1 MLTLTALALLAAEPT
16 LPPLVQAQPEVAMP
30 VAIQLSSASRK
41 ATLLDEQPSSAGA
54 LAGRAVM
61 APVLGALGGGVAGG
75 LGLLGGYVLGGS
87 SWGGAA
93 LGILLGSVMA
103 AVGLAVGVAL
113 GSALFADDVGAMFK
127 RSLGWAFLAAAV
139 GGVAF
144 LVFALALPAIGLIVG
159 VGAAVVAC
167 AAVPF
172 VVEARRL
179 AVAAEEKER
188 SPVPVATF

>member
-1 MLTLTALALLAAEPT
+1 MLTLTALALLAAT

-30 VAIQLSSASRK
+30 AAIQLSTPARK
-41 ATLLDEQPSSAGA
+41 ATLLEEEPSSAGA

-61 APVLGALGGGVAGG
+61 APVLGMLGGGVTGG
-75 LGLLGGYVLGGS
+75 LGLIGGFVLGGS

-93 LGILLGSVMA
+93 LGILLGSVLA
-103 AVGLAVGVAL
+103 AVGFAVGVAL
-113 GSALFADDVGAMFK
+113 GSALFSDDLGAMFK
-127 RSLGWAFLAAAV
+127 RSLGWALLGAAV

-144 LVFALALPAIGLIVG
+144 LVFALALPVIGLIVG
-159 VGAAVVAC
+159 VGAAIVTC

-179 AVAAEEKER
+179 AVAAEQKER
-188 SPVPVATF
+188 SALPVATF